1 MTNAL
6 IPYEFDKKYEGVINV
21 NVYIELAKFPVFS
34 IEDVTNLT
42 GNKNAAYS
50 LMNRLMKKGLVKKIR
65 NNVYSVVN
73 PTSNQIIATRF
84 QVACAITD
92 TAYLSHYSAFEFYG
106 IANQVFYEMYVS
118 SETKFN
124 HFEYDNITYKFVSSK
139 MKDGVVKANNTSG
152 VRITDIER
160 TVVDSIKDL
169 NKIGGLENLLSC
181 LDAIH
186 YLDEDKLKHYLA
198 IYNVQGLFQRVGYI
212 LNHFKEEMQLSEDF
226 IRYCKSK
233 IGESKRYLISNPNE
247 NSYYNSDWKLMIPK
261 GLFDFMDQGENELA

>member
-1 MTNAL
+1 MTNGL
-6 IPYEFDKKYEGVINV
+6 ITYEFDKKYEGVINV